1 MTIISN
7 ENKTIQFSLSN
18 NIKIEKEPNVP
29 TTYSLEM
36 PTILC
41 DNADDAIKIQNEINV
56 YVTNLLNS
64 IIREKR

>member
-1 MTIISN
+1 MTIVSN

-36 PTILC
+36 PIILC
-41 DNADDAIKIQNEINV
+41 DNADDAINIQNEINM